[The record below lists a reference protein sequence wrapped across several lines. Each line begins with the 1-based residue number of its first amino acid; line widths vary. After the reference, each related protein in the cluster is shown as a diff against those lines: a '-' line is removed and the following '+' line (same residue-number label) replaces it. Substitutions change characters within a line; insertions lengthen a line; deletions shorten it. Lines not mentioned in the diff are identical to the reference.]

1 LIRSAYIK
9 PKLYWK
15 IIMSQITEF
24 SPAIITVSGATKLE
38 KQLSVVNYAS
48 PSTRMALA
56 NATGKMGIAARNGIA
71 NGGLNGIAKQSSM
84 GNYKPAAEYFAARL
98 GQGFVISSRSTF
110 ESLADQM
117 EARIMQAKSAK
128 NGGYVTDKKTG
139 GQKPSAAHALA
150 LELKAISVELVS
162 VAADFATQGR
172 TAITA

>member
-1 LIRSAYIK
+1 
-9 PKLYWK
+9 
-15 IIMSQITEF
+15 MSQITEF
-24 SPAIITVSGATKLE
+24 SPAIITVFGATKAE
-38 KQLSVVNYAS
+38 RQLSVINYAS
-48 PSTRMALA
+48 PSTKMALA
-56 NATGKMGIAARNGIA
+56 IVGGKMGIAARIGVA
-71 NGGLNGIAKQSSM
+71 NDGLLGVAKQAST

-98 GQGFVISSRSTF
+98 GQGFVISSRATF

-117 EARIMQAKSAK
+117 EARIMLAKSAK

-162 VAADFATQGR
+162 VTADFATQGR

>member
-1 LIRSAYIK
+1 
-9 PKLYWK
+9 
-15 IIMSQITEF
+15 MSQITEF
-24 SPAIITVSGATKLE
+24 SPAIITVFGSTKTE
-38 KQLSVVNYAS
+38 RQLSVVNSAS

-71 NGGLNGIAKQSSM
+71 NGGLNGIAKQASM
-84 GNYKPAAEYFAARL
+84 GNYKPCAEYFAARL
-98 GQGFVISSRSTF
+98 GQGFVISSRATF

-117 EARIMQAKSAK
+117 EASIMRAKSAK

-150 LELKAISVELVS
+150 LELKAIAVELVS
-162 VAADFATQGR
+162 VTADFAMQGR